1 MPSSHHTYDEQHRC
15 IWGLL
20 WPDIADDFLY
30 AFAAAVAMY
39 FVLSLYYG
47 FAVSKPFQK
56 YLAMDKGVKNVS
68 GIKSRYGMPLCS
80 LASFASCFIKAGA
93 IIGIATLLKAD
104 SCCMYMQIAGVVN
117 LISLSTIH
125 NSVWEQR
132 PMPLT
137 LIAQVGE
144 AIILQVAAVTILAL
158 KH

>member
-1 MPSSHHTYDEQHRC
+1 
-15 IWGLL
+15 
-20 WPDIADDFLY
+20 
-30 AFAAAVAMY
+30 
-39 FVLSLYYG
+39 
-47 FAVSKPFQK
+47 
-56 YLAMDKGVKNVS
+56 
-68 GIKSRYGMPLCS
+68 
-80 LASFASCFIKAGA
+80 
-93 IIGIATLLKAD
+93 
-104 SCCMYMQIAGVVN
+104 MYMQIAGVVN